1 MSGKRMKRGP
11 REQRAASLI
20 RHKGLRRI
28 YVFFLTLFALAAVF
42 IGMTAAEYNT
52 RKIGFE
58 NDENSNHY
66 LQDVVQ
72 RVVALTD
79 DWLD

>member
-1 MSGKRMKRGP
+1 MC
-11 REQRAASLI
+11 
-20 RHKGLRRI
+20 
-28 YVFFLTLFALAAVF
+28 FFLTLFALAAVF